1 MRRKAPAVSIV
12 HRRPAAAPTAPHPL
26 DRLLAERRP
35 IVMGILNL
43 TPDSFADGGRF
54 VDPATAIAH
63 AERMIAEG
71 ADIIDVGAESTR
83 PYPGM
88 RPVSADEELARL
100 MPVLPHVVAFGVP
113 VSIDTMKAEV
123 AARALAAGAAIVND
137 VWGLQR
143 DPEMASVVAAHDV
156 PVIVTHNRETVDPAL
171 NILADIEAFFSR
183 SLEIAWRA
191 GIERNRIVLDPG
203 IGFGKTPQQSLAA
216 IAGLARLRDF
226 GLPLLMGLSRKRFI
240 NAVSPSAPQ
249 DRLAGSL
256 AGAVLAVLDGAAIV
270 RVHDVAETVQALRV
284 AAAIRAAR

>member
-1 MRRKAPAVSIV
+1 VSIV
-12 HRRPAAAPTAPHPL
+12 HRRTAAAPTAPHSL

-54 VDPATAIAH
+54 VDPATALAH
-63 AERMIAEG
+63 TERMIAQG
-71 ADIIDVGAESTR
+71 ADIIDVGAESSR

-100 MPVLPHVVAFGVP
+100 MPVLPRVIAFGAP

-123 AARALAAGAAIVND
+123 AARAVEFGAVIVND

-143 DPEMASVVAAHDV
+143 DPDMAGVVAAREV

-171 NILADIEAFFSR
+171 DILADIEAFFSR
-183 SLEIAWRA
+183 SLEIAWSA
-191 GIERNRIVLDPG
+191 GVARNRIVLDPG

-216 IAGLARLRDF
+216 IAGIPRLRDF
-226 GLPLLMGLSRKRFI
+226 GLPLLIGLSRKRFI

-249 DRLAGSL
+249 DRLPGSI
-256 AGAVLAVLDGAAIV
+256 AGAVLSVLDGAAIV

>member
-1 MRRKAPAVSIV
+1 VSIA
-12 HRRPAAAPTAPHPL
+12 HRRTAAGPAALHPL

-54 VDPATAIAH
+54 VDPATALAH

-88 RPVSADEELARL
+88 RPVSAEEELARL
-100 MPVLPHVVAFGVP
+100 MPVLPQVIAMGAP
-113 VSIDTMKAEV
+113 VSIDTMKAEI
-123 AARALAAGAAIVND
+123 AARALAAGAVIVND

-156 PVIVTHNRETVDPAL
+156 SVVVTHNREAVDPAL
-171 NILADIEAFFSR
+171 DILADIEAYFSR

-191 GIERNRIVLDPG
+191 GIARNRIVLDPG

-216 IAGLARLRDF
+216 IAAIPRLRDF
-226 GLPLLMGLSRKRFI
+226 GLPLLIGLSRKRFI
-240 NAVSPSAPQ
+240 NAVSPSAPHA
-249 DRLAGSL
+249 RLPGSL
-256 AGAVLAVLDGAAIV
+256 AGAVLSVLAGAAIV

>member
-1 MRRKAPAVSIV
+1 MHPRTAAVPA
-12 HRRPAAAPTAPHPL
+12 APHPL
-26 DRLLAERRP
+26 DRLLARRRP

-54 VDPATAIAH
+54 LDPAKAVAH

-88 RPVSADEELARL
+88 RPVSAEEELARL
-100 MPVLPHVVAFGVP
+100 MPVLPQVIALGVP
-113 VSIDTMKAEV
+113 VSIDTIKAAV

-143 DPEMASVVAAHDV
+143 DPDMAGVIAAHGA
-156 PVIVTHNRETVDPAL
+156 PVVVTHNRETVDPAL
-171 NILADIEAFFSR
+171 DILADIEAFFSR
-183 SLEIAWRA
+183 SLDIAAGA
-191 GIERNRIVLDPG
+191 GIARDRIVLDPG
-203 IGFGKTPQQSLAA
+203 IGFGKTPEQSLAA
-216 IAGLARLRDF
+216 IAGLVRLRAF
-226 GLPLLMGLSRKRFI
+226 GLPLLIGLSRKRFI
-240 NAVSPSAPQ
+240 NAVVPSKPQ
-249 DRLAGSL
+249 NRLAGSL

>member
-1 MRRKAPAVSIV
+1 VSIV
-12 HRRPAAAPTAPHPL
+12 HPRTAAVPAAPHPL
-26 DRLLAERRP
+26 DRLLARRRP

-54 VDPATAIAH
+54 LDPAKAVAH

-71 ADIIDVGAESTR
+71 ADIVDVGAESTR

-88 RPVSADEELARL
+88 RPVSAEEELARL
-100 MPVLPHVVAFGVP
+100 MPVLPQVIALGVP
-113 VSIDTMKAEV
+113 VSIDTIKAAV

-143 DPEMASVVAAHDV
+143 DPDMAGVIAAHGA
-156 PVIVTHNRETVDPAL
+156 PVVVTHNRETVDPAL
-171 NILADIEAFFSR
+171 DILADIEAFFSR
-183 SLEIAWRA
+183 SLDIAAGA
-191 GIERNRIVLDPG
+191 GIARDRIVLDPG
-203 IGFGKTPQQSLAA
+203 IGFGKTPEQSLAA
-216 IAGLARLRDF
+216 IAGLVRLRAF
-226 GLPLLMGLSRKRFI
+226 GLPLLIGLSRKRFI
-240 NAVSPSAPQ
+240 NAVVPSKPQ

-284 AAAIRAAR
+284 AAAIQAAR

>member
-1 MRRKAPAVSIV
+1 VSIV
-12 HRRPAAAPTAPHPL
+12 HRATQSPNVPGLTLHPL

-35 IVMGILNL
+35 LVMGILNV

-54 VDPATAIAH
+54 ADPGEAISH

-71 ADIIDVGAESTR
+71 ADIIDVGGESTR

-88 RPVSADEELARL
+88 QPVSAEEELARL
-100 MPVLPHVVAFGVP
+100 LPVLPQVVRMGVP

-123 AARALAAGAAIVND
+123 AARAAATGAAIVND

-143 DPEMASVVAAHDV
+143 DPDMAGVVASHNV
-156 PVIVTHNRETVDPAL
+156 PVVVTHNRDAVDPAL
-171 NILADIEAFFSR
+171 DILADIENFFSR

-191 GIERNRIVLDPG
+191 GISRDRIVLDPG
-203 IGFGKTPQQSLAA
+203 IGFGKTPEQSLTA
-216 IAGLARLRDF
+216 IAGLHRLRDF
-226 GLPLLMGLSRKRFI
+226 GLPLLIGLSRKRFI
-240 NAVSPSAPQ
+240 NAVVPSAPQ
-249 DRLAGSL
+249 DRLGGSI

>member
-1 MRRKAPAVSIV
+1 MAIV
-12 HRRPAAAPTAPHPL
+12 NR
-26 DRLLAERRP
+26 
-35 IVMGILNL
+35 
-43 TPDSFADGGRF
+43 TPDSFYQPGMTWHESAAMDRVHEAVAD
-54 VDPATAIAH
+54 
-63 AERMIAEG
+63 G

-100 MPVLPHVVAFGVP
+100 MPVLPHVVALGVP

-123 AARALAAGAAIVND
+123 AARALAAGAIIVND

-156 PVIVTHNRETVDPAL
+156 PVVVTHNRDAVDPEL
-171 NILADIEAFFSR
+171 NILADIEDFFSR
-183 SLEIAWRA
+183 SLEIAWSA
-191 GIERNRIVLDPG
+191 EIGRNRIVLDPG

-216 IAGLARLRDF
+216 IAGVHRLRDF
-226 GLPLLMGLSRKRFI
+226 GLPLLIGLSRKRFI
-240 NAVSPSAPQ
+240 NAVSPSKPQ

>member
-1 MRRKAPAVSIV
+1 VSIV
-12 HRRPAAAPTAPHPL
+12 HPRTAAVPAAPHPL
-26 DRLLAERRP
+26 DRLLARRRP

-54 VDPATAIAH
+54 LDPAKAVAH

-71 ADIIDVGAESTR
+71 ADIVDVGAESTR

-88 RPVSADEELARL
+88 RPVSAEEELARL
-100 MPVLPHVVAFGVP
+100 MPVLPQVIALGVL
-113 VSIDTMKAEV
+113 VSIDTIKAAV

-143 DPEMASVVAAHDV
+143 DPDMAGVIAAHGA
-156 PVIVTHNRETVDPAL
+156 PVVVTHNRETVDPAL
-171 NILADIEAFFSR
+171 DILADIEAFFSR
-183 SLEIAWRA
+183 SLDIAAGA
-191 GIERNRIVLDPG
+191 GIARDRIVLDPG
-203 IGFGKTPQQSLAA
+203 IGFGKTPEQSLAA
-216 IAGLARLRDF
+216 IAGLARLRAF
-226 GLPLLMGLSRKRFI
+226 GLPLLIGLSRKRFI
-240 NAVSPSAPQ
+240 NAVVPSKPQ

-284 AAAIRAAR
+284 AAAIQAAR

>member
-1 MRRKAPAVSIV
+1 MHPRTAAVPA
-12 HRRPAAAPTAPHPL
+12 APHPL
-26 DRLLAERRP
+26 ARLLARRRP

-54 VDPATAIAH
+54 LDPAKAVAH

-71 ADIIDVGAESTR
+71 ADIVDVGAESTR

-88 RPVSADEELARL
+88 RPVSAEEELARL
-100 MPVLPHVVAFGVP
+100 MPVLPQVIALGVP
-113 VSIDTMKAEV
+113 VSIDTIKAAV

-143 DPEMASVVAAHDV
+143 DPAMAGVVAAHGA
-156 PVIVTHNRETVDPAL
+156 PVVVTHNRETVDPAL
-171 NILADIEAFFSR
+171 DILADMEAFFSR
-183 SLEIAWRA
+183 SLDIAAGA
-191 GIERNRIVLDPG
+191 GIARDRIVLDPG
-203 IGFGKTPQQSLAA
+203 IGFGKTPEQSLAA
-216 IAGLARLRDF
+216 IAGLARLRTF
-226 GLPLLMGLSRKRFI
+226 GLPLLIGLSRKRFI
-240 NAVSPSAPQ
+240 NAVVPSKPQ

-284 AAAIRAAR
+284 AAAIQAAR

>member
-1 MRRKAPAVSIV
+1 M
-12 HRRPAAAPTAPHPL
+12 HRRPAAAPAAPHPL

-54 VDPATAIAH
+54 VDPAIAIAH
-63 AERMIAEG
+63 AERMIVQG

-100 MPVLPHVVAFGVP
+100 MPVLPQVVALGVP
-113 VSIDTMKAEV
+113 VSIDTMKSAV

-156 PVIVTHNRETVDPAL
+156 PVIVTHNRDAVDPAL

-191 GIERNRIVLDPG
+191 DIGRNRIVLDPG

-226 GLPLLMGLSRKRFI
+226 GLPLLIGLSRKRFI

>member
-1 MRRKAPAVSIV
+1 VSIV
-12 HRRPAAAPTAPHPL
+12 HRRPAAASTAPHPL

-54 VDPATAIAH
+54 VDPAAAIAH
-63 AERMIAEG
+63 AEKMIAQG

-100 MPVLPHVVAFGVP
+100 MPVLPQVIALGVP

-137 VWGLQR
+137 VWGLQH
-143 DPEMASVVAAHDV
+143 DPEMANVVAAHDV

-171 NILADIEAFFSR
+171 HILRDIEAFFSR
-183 SLEIAWRA
+183 SLEIAWSA
-191 GIERNRIVLDPG
+191 GIGRNRIVLDPG
-203 IGFGKTPQQSLAA
+203 IGFGKTPEQSLAA

-226 GLPLLMGLSRKRFI
+226 GLPLLIGLSRKRFI

-256 AGAVLAVLDGAAIV
+256 AGAVLAVLEGAAIV

>member
-1 MRRKAPAVSIV
+1 VSIV
-12 HRRPAAAPTAPHPL
+12 PRTASATAPPHPL

-54 VDPATAIAH
+54 ADTAAAIAH
-63 AERMIAEG
+63 AERMVGEG

-100 MPVLPHVVAFGVP
+100 MPVLPQIVALGVP
-113 VSIDTMKAEV
+113 VSIDTIKTEI
-123 AARALAAGAAIVND
+123 AARALAAGVTIVND

-143 DPEMASVVAAHDV
+143 DANMAGVVAAHGV

-171 NILADIEAFFSR
+171 DILADIEAFFRR
-183 SLEIAWRA
+183 SLGIAARA
-191 GIERNRIVLDPG
+191 GIARERIVLDPG
-203 IGFGKTPQQSLAA
+203 IGFGKTPEQSLAA
-216 IAGLARLRDF
+216 IAGLARLRAF
-226 GLPLLMGLSRKRFI
+226 NLPLLIGLSRKRFI
-240 NAVSPSAPQ
+240 NAVVPSKPQ

-256 AGAVLAVLDGAAIV
+256 AGAVLAVLEGAAIV

-284 AAAIRAAR
+284 ATAIRAAR